1 MYLHIEFLS
10 LISWPQG
17 LRYID
22 PNQAILI
29 IIVQIH
35 QCGNATHYYVSCPTG
50 YCKAGPK
57 DLQNTDMKEVL
68 ALAGTCRLVRSEIL
82 KLFYQDNV
90 LYFSCTCALGFCLSR
105 NEFVR
110 QNVQRIKFHLRGPQ
124 DSHPISLL
132 RICPNL
138 KELEVT
144 VSKWSTFYRH
154 QQYSQFTLSPH
165 LPFPPIDPPLRTANG
180 VSELL
185 GIPYL
190 ESVKV
195 SHASVRNMFNRNA
208 KEVNDFE
215 TYLKERLE
223 GRGLLK
229 VNIADLVAWLDKRMK
244 L

>member
-1 MYLHIEFLS
+1 
-10 LISWPQG
+10 
-17 LRYID
+17 
-22 PNQAILI
+22 
-29 IIVQIH
+29 
-35 QCGNATHYYVSCPTG
+35 
-50 YCKAGPK
+50 
-57 DLQNTDMKEVL
+57 MKEVL

-90 LYFSCTCALGFCLSR
+90 LYFSCTCGLGFCLSR

-165 LPFPPIDPPLRTANG
+165 LPFPPINPPLRTANG

-195 SHASVRNMFNRNA
+195 SHAPVRNMFNRNA

-244 L
+244 P

>member
-1 MYLHIEFLS
+1 M
-10 LISWPQG
+10 
-17 LRYID
+17 
-22 PNQAILI
+22 
-29 IIVQIH
+29 
-35 QCGNATHYYVSCPTG
+35 
-50 YCKAGPK
+50 
-57 DLQNTDMKEVL
+57 QNTDLKEVL
-68 ALAGTCRLVRSEIL
+68 ALAGTCKLVRSEIL

-132 RICPNL
+132 HICPNL
-138 KELEVT
+138 KELEIT
-144 VSKWSTFYRH
+144 VSKWSTFYGH

-165 LPFPPIDPPLRTANG
+165 LAFFLIDPPLRAARG

-185 GIPYL
+185 GISGL

-195 SHASVRNMFNRNA
+195 SHAPVRNMFDRNA